1 MPLDRG
7 IERIDWKRS
16 AADLHNQVRGLNP
29 WPGTYYICDNITMKL
44 WRSRVKPAEGPQV
57 PGRIHSVSSTG
68 IVVETGKDLLELLE
82 VQPECKRRMGAK
94 ECACGYC
101 MTPGTILE

>member
-1 MPLDRG
+1 
-7 IERIDWKRS
+7 
-16 AADLHNQVRGLNP
+16 
-29 WPGTYYICDNITMKL
+29 
-44 WRSRVKPAEGPQV
+44 
-57 PGRIHSVSSTG
+57 
-68 IVVETGKDLLELLE
+68 LLELLE